1 MTIIKLE
8 PRKEIVIHEY
18 TAYKDANE
26 LINTEIGEHQSGA
39 TFTGL
44 KWVDGILLKFTPLP
58 LNEITTKELIEGRVH
73 WDHMSFALSAN
84 YQERI
89 STGRGPT
96 VTVSNVSKNPDY
108 IEVAKFIKEKLFAEK
123 E

>member
-58 LNEITTKELIEGRVH
+58 MNEITTKEVIEGRVH
-73 WDHMSFALSAN
+73 WDHMSFAPSAN
-84 YQERI
+84 FQERI

-96 VTVSNVSKNPDY
+96 VTVTDVSKNPSYVD
-108 IEVAKFIKEKLFAEK
+108 VAKFIKENLLREK